1 MRALLPYLTLYRRHG
16 GQLALGVAL
25 AIVTLLASIG
35 LLTLSGWFLAG
46 AATAGAAGLYSF
58 NYMLPAAGVRG
69 AAITRTAGRWAER
82 VVSHDATFRV
92 LQHLRLYTF
101 SHILPLSPGAIA
113 RFRQAELLNRLVA
126 DVDTLDHLYLRVIS
140 PLAGALV
147 VTVAVSAGLCLLD
160 PRSGLALGAVMLV
173 ILALFPPLFYRA
185 GRPVGE
191 ALTALRAEY
200 RLRLNAWL
208 SGNAELTLYGAAER
222 YRQQL
227 EATEQRW
234 QGHQRRQSG
243 LGAGA
248 QSLLLLLTGLTLT
261 LVLWLAA
268 GGVGGDGSSG
278 PLIALFAFA
287 TLAAF
292 EALVP
297 VAGAFQH
304 LGQVMAAAARLNVVI
319 NQSPEVVFPA
329 AGPAPAASVALSASR
344 VRFRY
349 PGQAAP
355 AIDELSLTVA
365 AGEHIALLGHT
376 GSGKST
382 LLQLLTR
389 AWDPEEGDIALN
401 GVPLREWSES
411 ALRAMTAVVP
421 QRVHIFSAT
430 LRDNLRLAAQDA
442 DDEQL
447 CAVVRQVGLEK
458 LLAGEGLNA
467 WLGEGGRALSGGE
480 QRRMGIARAL
490 LHAAPLWL
498 LDEPTEG
505 LDAVTEQQILQLLTT
520 LGQGRT
526 VIIVTHRLR
535 GLERLD
541 RICIMDRGSLIEQ
554 GSHQALMAQR
564 GRYYHYHRPLERERR
579 RRIADAR
586 RSRHADCIQTDWSN

>member
-1 MRALLPYLTLYRRHG
+1 MRTLLPYLALYRRHG
-16 GQLALGVAL
+16 GQLTLGVLL
-25 AIVTLLASIG
+25 AIITLLASIG
-35 LLTLSGWFLAG
+35 LLTLSGLFLAG

-101 SHILPLSPGAIA
+101 SRILPLSPGATA
-113 RFRQAELLNRLVA
+113 RLRRGELLNRLVA

-147 VTVAVSAGLCLLD
+147 VTLTVSAALCLLD
-160 PRSGLALGAVMLV
+160 PRAGLTLGAIMLA
-173 ILALFPPLFYRA
+173 ILALLPPLFYRA
-185 GRPVGE
+185 GKPVGE
-191 ALTALRAEY
+191 ALTALRADY
-200 RLRLNAWL
+200 RLQLTAWL

-222 YRQQL
+222 YRHRL

-234 QGHQRRQSG
+234 QALQRRQSG

-248 QSLLLLLTGLTLT
+248 QSLLLGLTGLTLT
-261 LVLWLAA
+261 WVLWQVA
-268 GGVGGDGSSG
+268 GDGPSG

-292 EALVP
+292 EALGP
-297 VAGAFQH
+297 VAVAFQH
-304 LGQVMAAAARLNVVI
+304 LGQVIACAVRLNALV
-319 NQSPEVVFPA
+319 QQPPEVIFPA
-329 AGPAPAASVALSASR
+329 AGPAPAAGGALVVRR
-344 VRFRY
+344 VRFHY
-349 PGQAAP
+349 PEQVAP
-355 AIDELSLTVA
+355 AIDDLTLAVA

-389 AWDPEEGDIALN
+389 AWDPQEGEIKLN
-401 GVPLREWSES
+401 DVPLREWSES
-411 ALRAMTAVVP
+411 ALRAMTAVVE

-430 LRDNLRLAAQDA
+430 LRDNLRLAAPDA

-447 CAVVRQVGLEK
+447 CTVVRQVGLDK
-458 LLAGEGLNA
+458 LLTGEGLNA

-480 QRRMGIARAL
+480 QRRMCIARAL
-490 LHAAPLWL
+490 LRDAPLWL

-505 LDAVTEQQILQLLTT
+505 LDAVTEQQILHLLGT

-541 RICIMDRGSLIEQ
+541 RICILDRGTLIEQ

-564 GRYYHYHRPLERERR
+564 GRYYHYHRPVEVY
-579 RRIADAR
+579 
-586 RSRHADCIQTDWSN
+586 

>member
-1 MRALLPYLTLYRRHG
+1 MRALLPYLVLYRRHG
-16 GQLALGVAL
+16 GQLTLGVLL
-25 AIVTLLASIG
+25 AIITLLASIG

-46 AATAGAAGLYSF
+46 AASAGAAGLYSF

-101 SHILPLSPGAIA
+101 SRILPLSPGATA
-113 RFRQAELLNRLVA
+113 RLRRGELLNRLVA

-140 PLAGALV
+140 PLAGALL
-147 VTVAVSAGLCLLD
+147 VTLTVSAGLCLLD
-160 PRSGLALGAVMLV
+160 PRAGLTLGAIMLA
-173 ILALFPPLFYRA
+173 ILALMPPLFYRA
-185 GRPVGE
+185 GKPVGE
-191 ALTALRAEY
+191 ALTALRADY
-200 RLRLNAWL
+200 RLQLTAWL

-222 YRQQL
+222 YRRRL

-234 QGHQRRQSG
+234 QAQQRRRSG

-248 QSLLLLLTGLTLT
+248 QSLLLGLTGLTLT
-261 LVLWLAA
+261 WVLWQVA
-268 GGVGGDGSSG
+268 GDGPSG

-292 EALVP
+292 EALGP

-304 LGQVMAAAARLNVVI
+304 LGQVIACAVRLNALV
-319 NQSPEVVFPA
+319 QQPPEVIFPA
-329 AGPAPAASVALSASR
+329 AGPAPAAGVALG
-344 VRFRY
+344 VRRIRFHY
-349 PGQAAP
+349 PEQVAP
-355 AIDELSLTVA
+355 AIDDLTLTVA

-389 AWDPEEGDIALN
+389 AWDPQEGEIKLN
-401 GVPLREWSES
+401 DVPLREWSES
-411 ALRAMTAVVP
+411 ALRAMTAVVE

-430 LRDNLRLAAQDA
+430 LRDNLRLAAPDA

-447 CAVVRQVGLEK
+447 ATVVRQVGLDK
-458 LLAGEGLNA
+458 LLTGEGLNA

-490 LHAAPLWL
+490 LHDAPLWL

-505 LDAVTEQQILQLLTT
+505 LDAVTEQQILHLLGT

-526 VIIVTHRLR
+526 VVIVTHRLR

-541 RICIMDRGSLIEQ
+541 RICILDRGTLIEQ

-564 GRYYHYHRPLERERR
+564 GRYYHYHRPVEVY
-579 RRIADAR
+579 
-586 RSRHADCIQTDWSN
+586 

>member
-1 MRALLPYLTLYRRHG
+1 MRALLPYLALYRRHG
-16 GQLALGVAL
+16 GQLALGVLL
-25 AIVTLLASIG
+25 AIITLLASIG

-101 SHILPLSPGAIA
+101 SRILPLSPGVTA
-113 RFRQAELLNRLVA
+113 RLRRAELLNRLVA

-147 VTVAVSAGLCLLD
+147 VTLVVSAGLCLLD
-160 PRSGLALGAVMLV
+160 PRAGLTLGAVMLA

-185 GRPVGE
+185 GKPVGE
-191 ALTALRAEY
+191 ALTALRADY
-200 RLRLNAWL
+200 RLQLTAWL

-222 YRQQL
+222 YRRRL
-227 EATEQRW
+227 DDCEQRW
-234 QGHQRRQSG
+234 QDQQRRQSW

-248 QSLLLLLTGLTLT
+248 QSLLLLVTGLTLT
-261 LVLWLAA
+261 GVLWQVA
-268 GGVGGDGSSG
+268 GDVGGDGSSG
-278 PLIALFAFA
+278 SGPLVALFAFA

-292 EALVP
+292 EALGP

-304 LGQVMAAAARLNVVI
+304 LGQVIACAVRLNAVVQ
-319 NQSPEVVFPA
+319 QSPEVIFPA
-329 AGPAPAASVALSASR
+329 AGPAPAAGVALSVNR
-344 VRFRY
+344 LRFHY
-349 PGQAAP
+349 PQQTVAAV
-355 AIDELSLTVA
+355 DDLTLTVA

-389 AWDPEEGDIALN
+389 AWDPQEGEIRLN
-401 GVPLREWSES
+401 DVPLREWSES
-411 ALRAMTAVVP
+411 ALRAMTAVVE

-430 LRDNLRLAAQDA
+430 LRDNLRLAAPDA

-447 CAVVRQVGLEK
+447 STIVRQVGLDK
-458 LLAGEGLNA
+458 LLTGEGLNA
-467 WLGEGGRALSGGE
+467 WIGEGGRALSGGE

-490 LHAAPLWL
+490 LHDAPLWL

-505 LDAVTEQQILQLLTT
+505 LDAGTEQQILHLLAT

-541 RICIMDRGSLIEQ
+541 RICILDRGTLIEQ

-564 GRYYHYHRPLERERR
+564 GRYYHYHRPVEVYSSAINPCRSVGASRPCSDGLE
-579 RRIADAR
+579 
-586 RSRHADCIQTDWSN
+586 